1 MSDVRNMVEE
11 CDDQESPEC
20 VILQAWTNN
29 TTRQTAEDCH
39 IQAKLLIGSALRKF
53 PSARIIISSVLPRL
67 CPIQASNWANVVAAK
82 LNRMFSANCSASS
95 RISFVDHTS
104 SFVSD
109 NGDIRCDLYWDY
121 VHPNNRGPGK
131 LISNLRS
138 AIDALHPTWEV
149 NLPLT

>member
-53 PSARIIISSVLPRL
+53 PSARIIISWCTSTSLP
-67 CPIQASNWANVVAAK
+67 
-82 LNRMFSANCSASS
+82 
-95 RISFVDHTS
+95 H
-104 SFVSD
+104 
-109 NGDIRCDLYWDY
+109 
-121 VHPNNRGPGK
+121 
-131 LISNLRS
+131 LRQ
-138 AIDALHPTWEV
+138 
-149 NLPLT
+149 